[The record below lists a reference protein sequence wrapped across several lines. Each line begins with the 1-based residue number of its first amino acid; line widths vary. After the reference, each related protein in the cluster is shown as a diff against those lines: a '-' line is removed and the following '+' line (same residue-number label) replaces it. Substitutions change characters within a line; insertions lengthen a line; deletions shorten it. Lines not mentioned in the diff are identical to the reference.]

1 MQALIVTLHWC
12 VTVFSYITLSLI
24 SIPWSFL
31 HNHLS
36 ISSLGVTLKREERE
50 RKGSERERETALCL
64 CILRKHGRIK
74 EEGKEREK
82 SSDPLFIILN
92 WRIK

>member
-1 MQALIVTLHWC
+1 MQALIVTLHRY

-24 SIPWSFL
+24 SIPRSFL

-50 RKGSERERETALCL
+50 EGQREGERDNTLPMYFKKKWKNKGGRERKGE
-64 CILRKHGRIK
+64 IQ
-74 EEGKEREK
+74 
-82 SSDPLFIILN
+82 
-92 WRIK
+92 